1 MLLDMSLCFVRLV
14 PPRYIV
20 SPSSEIYIYIYIG
33 LFIARYG
40 SARGAR
46 TRISEALTQSD
57 PSERKTERERER
69 ETERERFLTLVGWN
83 SWVLRRSSR
92 ANLSRETGRNADPA

>member
-1 MLLDMSLCFVRLV
+1 MSLCFVRLV

-20 SPSSEIYIYIYIG
+20 SPSSEIYMYIYIYRIIHCS
-33 LFIARYG
+33 LRVG
-40 SARGAR
+40 SRSKNPDLRGFDSVR
-46 TRISEALTQSD
+46 SLREKD
-57 PSERKTERERER
+57 REGERER